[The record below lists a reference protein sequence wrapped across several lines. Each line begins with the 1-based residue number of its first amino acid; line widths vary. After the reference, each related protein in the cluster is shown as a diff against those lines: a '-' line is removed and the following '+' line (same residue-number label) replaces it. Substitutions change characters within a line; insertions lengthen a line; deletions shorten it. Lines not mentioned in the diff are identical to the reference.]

1 MSQTQV
7 LTKHGYDFY
16 EVASAFQKA
25 IRRGDE
31 DNALFWGI
39 ELYETNYKSYVWKR
53 MVIMCSEDVGL
64 GEPSCIVQVMALKQS
79 FDFLF
84 QLKDYGA
91 MKLPFIQAILVLVK
105 SRKSRYVDHAITVYW
120 DKIEKEKRAF
130 NDYVFDNHTRRGKAM
145 GRDLKF
151 FYNESCKITNANKL
165 QGEEELEKEAWK
177 VDNVYGIQRDD
188 EPVNDTTFNSAKK
201 KQDDCPTLF

>member
-1 MSQTQV
+1 MSQNQV

-25 IRRGDE
+25 IRRGEE
-31 DNALFWGI
+31 DDALFWGI

-84 QLKDYGA
+84 QMKDYGA

-105 SRKSRYVDHAITVYW
+105 SRKSRYIDHAITVYW
-120 DKIEKEKRAF
+120 DKIEKERRNF
-130 NDYVFDNHTRRGKAM
+130 HDYVFDNHTRRGKSM
-145 GRDLKF
+145 GRDLRF
-151 FYNESCKITNANKL
+151 FYNESCKITNANKVT
-165 QGEEELEKEAWK
+165 GEEELEKEAWK